1 MAIEF
6 EQNLTTHE
14 TIYRSRVSLTKFD
27 PNFQEMVSVKYHIM
41 QEPGGVLCAFGGPEG
56 LTTVFGQFKG
66 VEQDKI
72 GGKSRNRGEH
82 AEKRDLNRVRLYAP
96 DKGGEFFC

>member
-1 MAIEF
+1 M
-6 EQNLTTHE
+6 
-14 TIYRSRVSLTKFD
+14 
-27 PNFQEMVSVKYHIM
+27 
-41 QEPGGVLCAFGGPEG
+41 
-56 LTTVFGQFKG
+56 TTVFGQFEG

-96 DKGGEFFC
+96 DKGGEIFFRKV

>member
-1 MAIEF
+1 MGVRG
-6 EQNLTTHE
+6 LCRSL
-14 TIYRSRVSLTKFD
+14 YRYFPSLITKQSTCLIRIAEGRVW
-27 PNFQEMVSVKYHIM
+27 VIR
-41 QEPGGVLCAFGGPEG
+41 EPREVLCAFGGPEG

-66 VEQDKI
+66 VEQNKI

-96 DKGGEFFC
+96 DKGGEIFC